1 MKIDGDFY
9 QTRPTDAMVVGAML
23 LSGSSAGL
31 GIPKSPSFHSGLELA
46 AAAKD
51 FTAYQQH
58 SLTGGSINTNTNIIS
73 TTIDVS
79 PPADEEMPSNLDNK
93 VAVLPLHTFFFYIFI
108 FFVPRCY
115 APEIA
120 DKRNG
125 C

>member
-58 SLTGGSINTNTNIIS
+58 SLTGGNTNTNIIS

-79 PPADEEMPSNLDNK
+79 PPADEEMPSNPDNK
-93 VAVLPLHTFFFYIFI
+93 VAVMPLHTFNLYIFI
-108 FFVPRCY
+108 FFVRRY
-115 APEIA
+115 APENA